1 MRGCAVGFFIKRLPE
16 PDSGD
21 LLFLRSAKME
31 FQNFDNQEDDLHEVK
46 FPMPEGFEG
55 KKLRIAGIEPESFV
69 DGPGIRFSIFTQG
82 CSHHCPGCHN
92 PQTHDYNGGHDITLS
107 ELLSMIEENPLLDGV
122 TLSGGDP
129 MEQAETLV
137 PLAREIKERGLNLI
151 IFTGYTYESLMARQ
165 TEYPARLELLTF
177 ADILVDGPFVLAQ
190 RCLDL
195 KFRGSKNQRL
205 IDVQSSLTAGR
216 AVLHQIQL
224 DEMQDRP
231 DLFE

>member
-1 MRGCAVGFFIKRLPE
+1 MNRDSEFVEDVDREEEFPAAKGLESMR
-16 PDSGD
+16 
-21 LLFLRSAKME
+21 
-31 FQNFDNQEDDLHEVK
+31 
-46 FPMPEGFEG
+46 
-55 KKLRIAGIEPESFV
+55 LRIAGVEPESFV

-92 PQTHDYNGGHDITLS
+92 PQTHDFNGGHDISLA

-129 MEQAETLV
+129 MFQAEALV
-137 PLAREIKERGLNLI
+137 PLAREIKERGLNLV
-151 IFTGYTYESLMARQ
+151 IFTGFVFETIMANKER
-165 TEYPARLELLTF
+165 YPHMLELLTF
-177 ADILVDGPFVLAQ
+177 ADILVDGPFIMAK
-190 RCLDL
+190 RCMEI

-205 IDVQSSLTAGR
+205 IDVQMSLSQGR

-224 DEMQDRP
+224 DEMQEHP